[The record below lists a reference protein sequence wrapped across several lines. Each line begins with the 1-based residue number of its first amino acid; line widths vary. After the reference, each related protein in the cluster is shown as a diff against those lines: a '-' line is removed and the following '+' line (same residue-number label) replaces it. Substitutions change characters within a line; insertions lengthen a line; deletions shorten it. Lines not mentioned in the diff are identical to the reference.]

1 MRKWIGFI
9 LNGLLSL
16 SASAQVSPSTASA
29 PPSPPRLTTSGSPR
43 LSLNFDANWELYA
56 LPADQTGTSSYHR
69 GDSFTSQFNDEH
81 VKGDQAPVTVMIRQ
95 EVAETIAGYTKEYPS
110 ISKLSWKQVTLPCPV
125 RYEDSLNPGYHQFSG
140 IAYYRKKFRL
150 DPSWKKDYLYLH
162 FDGAM
167 QVASVWIN
175 GQYIT
180 QHHGG
185 YLPFNV
191 PLSPYVHFDSTNE
204 IVIRL
209 DNRDNPNVPPGKS
222 LKTLGFLYWSGI
234 YRQVWLEGR
243 GPVHITDAVDP
254 TAGNPATNA
263 HVIWQTSRPGLTSL
277 DASGP
282 VGGGGVFVRDLL
294 VSSDS
299 AVLAI
304 RTQVMGPQVIWGNTP
319 TIRIKVSQKLL
330 DDRGS
335 LVAYFSSPLSILDS
349 LASSEQ
355 TLRVSHP
362 HLWSPDSP
370 YLYRLV
376 TILTDGH
383 SILDSQ
389 SEHIGIRWL
398 EYTRSEGFKLNGR
411 ELRIVGTNRHQDAP
425 YIGNALSP
433 QTQYRDLKRIKNAG
447 MNFVRLAHYPQDPSV
462 FDVCDSIGL
471 MIVDPIPGWQFFN
484 KNLAFT
490 HRVMKDIRETV
501 RRDRNHPSVI
511 MWEMSLNESYPPD
524 SFRMAS
530 SDVAH
535 SEYPG
540 NQFFTAGDTYGAHK
554 TNWDVPYNDWQD
566 PFGRPQ
572 NVQPGAPG
580 FVREY
585 GHYEFGGEHSTTN
598 SNRARGET
606 SLLHN
611 AWNIQWEHNL
621 LRGPQ
626 YYPWTIGDA
635 NWAFYDGFEAP
646 TVGTTDWGVMDVFR
660 IPKFSYYFFQSQST
674 AKPMVYIA
682 NWWTPSSD
690 PDGKVVVYTNA
701 ASVSLYL
708 NDSLEG
714 TRKPD
719 TGPDSPYGDW
729 DHGGNS
735 FDGGN
740 ATHLSHPPVTFVQVG
755 FRPGILKAVAFD
767 AAGHAVAAFSVS
779 TPGTAT
785 ALSIAVD
792 TLGMPLTANGSD
804 VVYVHASVLDA
815 HGSVLV
821 LDNSTSVSF
830 SVSGPAT
837 IVGPSVVKVRGGI
850 ATVLVKA
857 GILPGLVRIQA
868 HTGTGMSA
876 ASIIPTK

>member
-1 MRKWIGFI
+1 MNNKLTNMRKWIGLI
-9 LNGLLSL
+9 LSGLLSISGL
-16 SASAQVSPSTASA
+16 AQVQG
-29 PPSPPRLTTSGSPR
+29 PRLTM
-43 LSLNFDANWELYA
+43 NFDGNWELYA
-56 LPADQTGTSSYHR
+56 LPSDSVGASAYHR
-69 GDSFTSQFNDEH
+69 GDSFKSQFNDEH
-81 VKGDQAPVTVMIRQ
+81 ISGTQAALTSIARSEVT
-95 EVAETIAGYTKEYPS
+95 EAIAGYAKEYPS
-110 ISKLSWKQVTLPCPV
+110 IASKAWKSVSLPCPV
-125 RYEDSLNPGYHQFSG
+125 RYEDSLNPAYHQFSG
-140 IAYYRKKFRL
+140 IAYYRKRFRL
-150 DPSWKKDYLYLH
+150 NPAWKKKYLYLH

-175 GQYIT
+175 GQYVT
-180 QHHGG
+180 QHQGG

-191 PLSPYVHFDSTNE
+191 PLSPYVRFDSTNE
-204 IVIRL
+204 VVIRL
-209 DNRDNPNVPPGKS
+209 DNRDNPNTPPGKPLAS
-222 LKTLGFLYWSGI
+222 LGFLYWSGI

-254 TAGNPATNA
+254 VAANPDINGHVSWQNTRPNRTSFDAT
-263 HVIWQTSRPGLTSL
+263 
-277 DASGP
+277 GP
-282 VGGGGVFVRDLL
+282 LEGGGVFVRDLK
-294 VSSDS
+294 VSYDS

-304 RTQVMGPQVIWGNTP
+304 RTQVMGPQFLQDRF
-319 TIRIKVSQKLL
+319 TIQVSQKLL
-330 DDRGS
+330 DDQGR
-335 LVAYFSSPLSILDS
+335 LVVALHSPLYLGDS
-349 LASSEQ
+349 LACSEQ
-355 TLRVSHP
+355 TLRVAHP

-376 TILTDGH
+376 TLLSQGPTV
-383 SILDSQ
+383 LDSQ
-389 SEHIGIRWL
+389 SERIGIRWL
-398 EYTRSEGFKLNGR
+398 EFTRTGGFTLNGR
-411 ELRIVGTNRHQDAP
+411 ALRIVGTNRHQDAP
-425 YIGNALSP
+425 YIGNALTP
-433 QTQYRDLKRIKNAG
+433 QALYRDLKRIKNAG

-462 FDVCDSIGL
+462 FEVCDSIGL
-471 MIVDPIPGWQFFN
+471 MVVDPIPGWQFFN
-484 KNLAFT
+484 KNEAFT

-501 RRDRNHPSVI
+501 RRDRNHPCVI

-524 SFRMAS
+524 SFRMVS
-530 SDVAH
+530 SEVAH

-540 NQFFTAGDTYGAHK
+540 NQFFTAGDTYAAHK
-554 TNWDVPYNDWQD
+554 TNWDVPYNGWQD

-572 NVQPGAPG
+572 HVQPDAPG

-598 SNRARGET
+598 ANRSLGEA

-621 LRGPQ
+621 LRGPK

-660 IPKFSYYFFQSQST
+660 IPKFSYYFFQSQSST
-674 AKPMVYIA
+674 KPMVYIA
-682 NWWTPSSD
+682 NWWTPASS

-708 NDSLEG
+708 NDSLVG

-719 TGPDSPYGDW
+719 AGPDSPYGDW
-729 DHGGNS
+729 EHGGNP

-740 ATHLSHPPVTFVQVG
+740 AAHLSHPPVTFMQVG
-755 FRPGILKAVAFD
+755 FHPGILKAVALD
-767 AAGHAVAAFSVS
+767 SASHPVTTFSVR
-779 TPGTAT
+779 TPGAAA

-804 VVYVHASVLDA
+804 FVYVHASVVDA

-821 LDNSTSVSF
+821 LDNTTAVSF
-830 SVSGPAT
+830 SVSGPAS
-837 IVGPSVVKVRGGI
+837 IVGPGVVRVRGGI

-857 GILPGLVRIQA
+857 GTLPGLVRIHANAGAQLEQEVV
-868 HTGTGMSA
+868 
-876 ASIIPTK
+876 IRER